1 MQMPGE
7 WVSGTG
13 AAGAKPCCGSR
24 LARCR
29 LAGRPVGGRWEQM
42 ASSR

>member
-7 WVSGTG
+7 RVSGMG
-13 AAGAKPCCGSR
+13 AASAKPCCGSR

-29 LAGRPVGGRWEQM
+29 SVGRPVGGRWEQM